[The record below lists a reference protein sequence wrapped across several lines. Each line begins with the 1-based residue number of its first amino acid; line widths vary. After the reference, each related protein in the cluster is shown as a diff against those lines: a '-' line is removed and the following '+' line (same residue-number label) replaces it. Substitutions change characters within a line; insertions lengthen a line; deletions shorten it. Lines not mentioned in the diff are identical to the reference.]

1 MDKQTKEAFMAK
13 QLELTSL
20 LSLESGG
27 FQATGTVDGAKFL
40 AETVVYRGEPIF
52 KMLEWRSE
60 TNSEDAELGHY
71 RMTESRFNRG
81 TRIAVARFLKAAR
94 LKAQA
99 KPELDGLTL
108 KELRS
113 KARELGVTGTHRR
126 GITKVEVLDLVRAA
140 A

>member
-1 MDKQTKEAFMAK
+1 MAK

-27 FQATGTVDGAKFL
+27 FQATGTVNGVEFL
-40 AETVVYRGEPIF
+40 AQTVVYRGEPIF
-52 KMLEWRSE
+52 KIQEVTE
-60 TNSEDAELGHY
+60 GEELAHVK
-71 RMTESRFNRG
+71 MADSRFNRG

-126 GITKVEVLDLVRAA
+126 GITKSEVLDLVRAA

>member
-1 MDKQTKEAFMAK
+1 MAK

-27 FQATGTVDGAKFL
+27 FQATGTVNGVEFL
-40 AETVVYRGEPIF
+40 AQTVVYRGEPIF
-52 KMLEWRSE
+52 KIQEVTE
-60 TNSEDAELGHY
+60 GEELAHVK
-71 RMTESRFNRG
+71 MADSRFNRG

-108 KELRS
+108 KELRA
-113 KARELGVTGTHRR
+113 KARELGVTGTHRK
-126 GITKVEVLDLVRAA
+126 GITKVEVNDLVRAA

>member
-1 MDKQTKEAFMAK
+1 MAK

-27 FQATGTVDGAKFL
+27 FQATGTVNGVEFL
-40 AETVVYRGEPIF
+40 AQTVVYRGEPIF
-52 KMLEWRSE
+52 KIQEVTE
-60 TNSEDAELGHY
+60 GEELAHVK
-71 RMTESRFNRG
+71 MADSRFDRG

-126 GITKVEVLDLVRAA
+126 GITKSEVLDLVRAA

>member
-1 MDKQTKEAFMAK
+1 MAK

-27 FQATGTVDGAKFL
+27 FQATGTVNGVEFL

-52 KMLEWRSE
+52 KILEWRSE
-60 TNSEDAELGHY
+60 TDNEDAVLTRV
-71 RMTESRFNRG
+71 RMSVSRFDRG

-113 KARELGVTGTHRR
+113 KAKELGVTGTHRR

>member
-1 MDKQTKEAFMAK
+1 MAK
-13 QLELTSL
+13 QLRLSSLTPL
-20 LSLESGG
+20 DNGH
-27 FQATGTVDGAKFL
+27 FQATGTVDGKSFTAR
-40 AETVVYRGEPIF
+40 TVVYKGEPIF
-52 KMLEWRSE
+52 KIQEATE
-60 TNSEDAELGHY
+60 GEELAHVK
-71 RMTESRFNRG
+71 MADSRFNRG

-113 KARELGVTGTHRR
+113 KARELGVTGTHRK
-126 GITKVEVLDLVRAA
+126 GITKSEVLDLVRAA